1 MVQVQRYGSGQRCG
15 SGSNIWF
22 EVKVIVK
29 GQKIWFEFKDGS
41 RSKIWLEY
49 LEYLEIFSAYS

>member
-41 RSKIWLEY
+41 RSKIWLVVKDMVRGQRY
-49 LEYLEIFSAYS
+49 G